1 MRSNLDILSRS
12 WDALNSKWLLAIGL
26 VLLHGILNSVI
37 GSVGFGLGTLA
48 LSGALS
54 FGLSRTMVLIYRGHT
69 PQFETYFDG
78 FKHFLP
84 TLVAFLLVSVIVLV
98 GFVLLIIP
106 GIIAAIGLSQTFYVL
121 QDQPELGAEGAIRE
135 SWRLTWTN
143 GNMLKVFFMSILSAL
158 VALGGLLVLGVGLL
172 FAIPLVSVMAGGL
185 VRRVAT
191 GRRSNAPRIR
201 TRRVCVTHHTLRLPS
216 PVQLTS
222 PS

>member
-69 PQFETYFDG
+69 PQFEMYFDG

-121 QDQPELGAEGAIRE
+121 QDRPELGAEGAIRE

-143 GNMLKVFFMSILSAL
+143 GNMLKVFFMSVLSAL

-185 VRRVAT
+185 YEELRVADGQAPHES
-191 GRRSNAPRIR
+191 GR
-201 TRRVCVTHHTLRLPS
+201 VEFV
-216 PVQLTS
+216 
-222 PS
+222 

>member
-12 WDALNSKWLLAIGL
+12 WDALSSKWLLAIGL
-26 VLLHGILNSVI
+26 VVLHGILNSVI

-121 QDQPELGAEGAIRE
+121 QDRPELGAEGAIRE

-185 VRRVAT
+185 YEELRVADGQAPHES
-191 GRRSNAPRIR
+191 GR
-201 TRRVCVTHHTLRLPS
+201 VEFV
-216 PVQLTS
+216 
-222 PS
+222 